1 MKGMRGVLLGALGIV
16 LLGGWLAETA
26 ARRMIQ
32 RRFTVVLDGRRQ
44 IERQFT
50 DMLTMLERVQTDVR
64 RERQRAQELS
74 EALLSARA
82 QVEEASG
89 RLAAEQQTVR
99 ELRGRMTAMDEHM
112 NQLQSQLAVSLQD
125 TPSLS
130 SSSGTEA
137 RAVQLDRIVVSSA
150 DAPALQGRVVSVH
163 PEWNFVV
170 LDLGWSTVKIGET
183 VSIVRGDKL
192 LAKARIERVQEGVCA
207 ATVLPEWQ
215 MAEVHVN
222 DVARVL

>member
-1 MKGMRGVLLGALGIV
+1 MRGVLLGSLGIV

-26 ARRMIQ
+26 SRRMIQ
-32 RRFTVVLDGRRQ
+32 RRFGVVLEGRRQ
-44 IERQFT
+44 LERQLT
-50 DMLTMLERVQTDVR
+50 EMLASLERTQAEAR
-64 RERQRAQELS
+64 RERQRAQGLS

-82 QVEEASG
+82 HMEEAVG

-99 ELRGRMTAMDEHM
+99 ELRVRMTAMDEHM

-125 TPSLS
+125 TPSLA
-130 SSSGTEA
+130 SGAEWS
-137 RAVQLDRIVVSSA
+137 AVQLDRIVVSSA

-207 ATVLPEWQ
+207 ATVLPEWP

-222 DVARVL
+222 DVARIL

>member
-16 LLGGWLAETA
+16 LLGGWLAESA
-26 ARRMIQ
+26 ARRVIQ
-32 RRFTVVLDGRRQ
+32 RHFTVVLEGRRQ
-44 IERQFT
+44 LERQFT
-50 DMLTMLERVQTDVR
+50 DMLTILERTQADVH

-74 EALLSARA
+74 EALLSARS
-82 QVEEASG
+82 QVEEATG
-89 RLAAEQQTVR
+89 RLAAEQQAVR
-99 ELRGRMTAMDEHM
+99 ELRVRMTAMDDHM
-112 NQLQSQLAVSLQD
+112 NQLQSQLAVALQND
-125 TPSLS
+125 PALA
-130 SSSGTEA
+130 SGTEA
-137 RAVQLDRIVVSSA
+137 RVVQLDRIVVSGA

-170 LDLGWSTVKIGET
+170 LDLGWSAVKIGET
-183 VSIVRGDKL
+183 VSIVRGEKL

-222 DVARVL
+222 DVARLL